1 MTSTTIST
9 PIGPITVCVDDD
21 GAVTSVLFG
30 EPDVPM
36 SASAASDA
44 AARQLTE
51 YFAGDRTDFD
61 LDLAPAGTDFQ
72 RKVWTALSQIP
83 FGTTESYG
91 SLALRIGQPTA
102 SRAVGLANGRNP
114 IAVVVPCHRVIGAS
128 GTLTGYAGGLE
139 RKQWLLE
146 HERVGQDTLPTR

>member
-1 MTSTTIST
+1 MTSTTITT
-9 PIGPITVCVDDD
+9 PIGPITDCVDDD
-21 GAVTSVLFG
+21 AAVTSVLFG

-36 SASAASDA
+36 PTSDASDA
-44 AARQLTE
+44 AARQLSE

-61 LDLAPAGTDFQ
+61 LDLAPSGTDFQ

-83 FGTTESYG
+83 YGTTESYG
-91 SLALRIGQPTA
+91 QLALRIGQPTA

-114 IAVVVPCHRVIGAS
+114 IAIVVPCHRVIGSS

-139 RKQWLLE
+139 RKRWLLE
-146 HERVGQDTLPTR
+146 HERVWQDVLPAR